1 MSTKAT
7 TLANRRSVG
16 SALAQFSKEY
26 MYIIGII
33 LLSAIFSVIS
43 LLKNDGQQLFF
54 TWKNW
59 KTILLQTS
67 TVAIVALGQSII
79 LLTGA
84 FDMSLGRMV
93 CLTSCVGAILM
104 KNVGMNPYVAIVIM
118 FGLGLVLGC
127 MNGFMVSYV
136 GIPAFIATLGTQYV
150 CYGVAKL
157 LTQATPIPKMP
168 KEIFQLGRGY
178 VIKGQIPVCA
188 LIMLGLY
195 IIAQFVTT
203 YTKVG
208 RNLYAVGG
216 SREAAFFS
224 GINVKLYV
232 FGTFVLSG
240 LLATLGG
247 LVLMSRLDSVAI
259 TSGQNYEFDAV
270 IGSII
275 GGVSLA
281 GGKGRVIGTMFGCIF
296 LITLFNG
303 FSMMGVDPFLQDV
316 LKGIVLVLAITLD
329 VVNSQRKKKS

>member
-1 MSTKAT
+1 MSTKSETLT
-7 TLANRRSVG
+7 TKNSVG
-16 SALAQFSKEY
+16 SRIGQFTKDY
-26 MYIIGII
+26 MSIVGI
-33 LLSAIFSVIS
+33 LLLIIIFSAASYIKFGAQYF
-43 LLKNDGQQLFF
+43 LTWAN
-54 TWKNW
+54 WKN
-59 KTILLQTS
+59 ILLQSS
-67 TVAIVALGQSII
+67 TVAVVALGQSII

-104 KNVGMNPYVAIVIM
+104 KNVGLPTGVAIVIM
-118 FGLGLVLGC
+118 FVLGLGLGC
-127 MNGFMVSYV
+127 LNGFMVSYV

-150 CYGVAKL
+150 SYGVAKL
-157 LTQATPIPKMP
+157 LTQATPIPNMP
-168 KEIFQLGRGY
+168 DSIAWLGRGY
-178 VIKGQIPVCA
+178 IANQIPICVV
-188 LIMLGLY
+188 IMVLLY
-195 IIAQFVTT
+195 VIAQIVTT

-240 LLATLGG
+240 VLATFGG
-247 LVLMSRLDSVAI
+247 LMLMSRLNSVAV
-259 TSGQNYEFDAV
+259 TNGQNYEFDAV

-303 FSMMGVDPFLQDV
+303 FSQMGVDPFLQDV

-329 VVNSQRKKKS
+329 VLNSNRKKKS